1 MTQSADNKRP
11 DSGVSDDSIN
21 MLLRFAVMMLRSG
34 GTAIRTR
41 ELVGAMAHRLNL
53 ETPSVSLTLESVT
66 LSVYHGSEQF
76 VAMREVGPPGI
87 DFRRI
92 GELERLANA
101 LEPTAP
107 PHRIAKE
114 LAEIEARAPQYTG
127 WQMAIAIGLA
137 SGGFAFLNGAALP
150 GMASA
155 AIGGGIGQGLRWWL
169 TRRQL
174 THFGTAA
181 LAAIT
186 AAGTYVLVAAL
197 ARRAGFAF
205 SHYAAGFIST
215 ILFLIPGVSLIAG
228 LFDLLQHQTVA
239 ALSRLAY
246 GALILFIVASGL
258 SIVVTVAAI
267 ELLPRSAPAELA
279 YPLRLSLRAVA
290 SFVAGCGFAMLFNS
304 TPLSLVVAGIVALAA
319 NSVRLVLID
328 MGMLLA
334 PAAFIAA
341 LLIGIIAI
349 LVSRRLDAE
358 LMAIVTAPVV
368 IMIPGL
374 YVFEMLVLLN
384 RGQTLEAMQASGAGI
399 FVISVLAMGLS
410 VARLA
415 VPWEN

>member
-1 MTQSADNKRP
+1 M
-11 DSGVSDDSIN
+11 
-21 MLLRFAVMMLRSG
+21 
-34 GTAIRTR
+34 
-41 ELVGAMAHRLNL
+41 
-53 ETPSVSLTLESVT
+53 
-66 LSVYHGSEQF
+66 
-76 VAMREVGPPGI
+76 
-87 DFRRI
+87 
-92 GELERLANA
+92 
-101 LEPTAP
+101 
-107 PHRIAKE
+107 
-114 LAEIEARAPQYTG
+114 
-127 WQMAIAIGLA
+127 
-137 SGGFAFLNGAALP
+137 
-150 GMASA
+150 
-155 AIGGGIGQGLRWWL
+155 
-169 TRRQL
+169 
-174 THFGTAA
+174 
-181 LAAIT
+181 
-186 AAGTYVLVAAL
+186 
-197 ARRAGFAF
+197 
-205 SHYAAGFIST
+205 
-215 ILFLIPGVSLIAG
+215 
-228 LFDLLQHQTVA
+228 
-239 ALSRLAY
+239 
-246 GALILFIVASGL
+246 
-258 SIVVTVAAI
+258 TVAAI

-399 FVISVLAMGLS
+399 FVISALAMGLS

-415 VPWEN
+415 VPWES

>member
-1 MTQSADNKRP
+1 MTQSDNKRP
-11 DSGVSDDSIN
+11 EPGVPDDSID
-21 MLLRFAVMMLRSG
+21 MLLRFAAMMFRSG
-34 GTAIRTR
+34 GTATRTR

-66 LSVYHGSEQF
+66 LSVYRGSEQF
-76 VAMREVGPPGI
+76 VAIREIGPPGI
-87 DFRRI
+87 DFRRL

-101 LEPTAP
+101 PEATAP
-107 PHRIAKE
+107 PHRIATE
-114 LAEIEARAPQYTG
+114 LAEIESRAPRYSG

-150 GMASA
+150 EMATA
-155 AIGGGIGQGLRWWL
+155 AIGGGTGQGLRWWL

-174 THFGTAA
+174 TDFGTAA
-181 LAAIT
+181 LAAVT

-197 ARRAGFAF
+197 AHRAGIAF

-239 ALSRLAY
+239 ALSRLAH

-258 SIVVTVAAI
+258 SIVMTVASI

-304 TPLSLVVAGIVALAA
+304 APFLVVVAGIVALAA

-341 LLIGIIAI
+341 FSIGIIAV
-349 LVSRRLDAE
+349 LASRRLDAE
-358 LMAIVTAPVV
+358 LMAIVPPPVV

-374 YVFEMLVLLN
+374 YAFEMLVLFN
-384 RGQTLEAMQASGAGI
+384 RGQMLEAMQASGAGI
-399 FVISVLAMGLS
+399 FVISALAMGLS

-415 VPWEN
+415 VPWER